1 MQIAD
6 DCELITRKMMY
17 AGVVEWFFIHWLTKL
32 DAAVGSDWCMRVT
45 TLMR

>member
-1 MQIAD
+1 MLEFI
-6 DCELITRKMMY
+6 
-17 AGVVEWFFIHWLTKL
+17 EWFFIHWLTKL